1 MIQLDQLAAVKMV
14 FPMDVDKLLQL
25 LLATSRQMQE
35 VFIRAY
41 FFVDVVLDGRRDKRK
56 PEFFRAGL
64 QKRNIEGCS
73 VKMYHDRKGGG
84 KGEKLLQNIRF
95 IIGRLRKILPGFPA
109 VCGQIS
115 AADQIDAGAARG
127 KSGGFDIEK

>member
-1 MIQLDQLAAVKMV
+1 
-14 FPMDVDKLLQL
+14 MDADKLLQL
-25 LLATSRQMQE
+25 LLATSRQVQE
-35 VFIRAY
+35 AFYKGLNFCRCRA
-41 FFVDVVLDGRRDKRK
+41 GRTPDKRK
-56 PEFFRAGL
+56 PELFRTGL

-84 KGEKLLQNIRF
+84 KGKKLLQNIRF
-95 IIGRLRKILPGFPA
+95 IIGRLRKKLPGFPA

-115 AADQIDAGAARG
+115 AADQIDAGAACG